1 MCSLFITHHFHYNKM
16 MMEDDYGD
24 GNDNCP
30 PGLQVPSP
38 QYIDS
43 ASLEPSTLTEEPVK
57 YHEAWQ
63 KLCSAE

>member
-1 MCSLFITHHFHYNKM
+1 MSESGRVVVCCWLGFSAAAAVSSF
-16 MMEDDYGD
+16 
-24 GNDNCP
+24 
-30 PGLQVPSP
+30 

-43 ASLEPSTLTEEPVK
+43 ACLEPATLQDEPVK

>member
-1 MCSLFITHHFHYNKM
+1 MCVLILSPSLV
-16 MMEDDYGD
+16 
-24 GNDNCP
+24 
-30 PGLQVPSP
+30 LPS

-43 ASLEPSTLTEEPVK
+43 ADLEASTLQEEPVK

>member
-1 MCSLFITHHFHYNKM
+1 MSL
-16 MMEDDYGD
+16 
-24 GNDNCP
+24 
-30 PGLQVPSP
+30 

-43 ASLEPSTLTEEPVK
+43 AYLEPSTLQEDPVK